1 MGWLNSRKPQ
11 GFHHTYIYI
20 DERNEAVRRLR
31 QSRVEAAAD
40 EASLTAAATDAEPS
54 VVTAAPSGDAVAS
67 SVDASA
73 PSAASA
79 ALLGDAVAS
88 SVDASAP
95 SAASAAPSGDD
106 AAPKSASATPMPETL
121 PAGPLFVSALAE
133 RRRQSRDAAMR
144 LVGAIVVPLLMLFLV
159 LTIFIFLL

>member
-40 EASLTAAATDAEPS
+40 EASLTAAAADAEPS
-54 VVTAAPSGDAVAS
+54 VVTAV
-67 SVDASA
+67 
-73 PSAASA
+73 PSADN
-79 ALLGDAVAS
+79 L
-88 SVDASAP
+88 
-95 SAASAAPSGDD
+95 
-106 AAPKSASATPMPETL
+106 APKSDSATPAPETS

-133 RRRQSRDAAMR
+133 RRRQSRDVAMR

>member
-1 MGWLNSRKPQ
+1 MGWLNSRQPQ

-40 EASLTAAATDAEPS
+40 EASLPAAATDAEPS
-54 VVTAAPSGDAVAS
+54 VVTAAPSGDN
-67 SVDASA
+67 
-73 PSAASA
+73 
-79 ALLGDAVAS
+79 L
-88 SVDASAP
+88 
-95 SAASAAPSGDD
+95 
-106 AAPKSASATPMPETL
+106 APKSASATPEPETS

>member
-40 EASLTAAATDAEPS
+40 EASLTAAATAAEPS
-54 VVTAAPSGDAVAS
+54 VVTAAPSGDDTAP

-73 PSAASA
+73 P
-79 ALLGDAVAS
+79 
-88 SVDASAP
+88 
-95 SAASAAPSGDD
+95 
-106 AAPKSASATPMPETL
+106 KSATATPAPETS

>member
-31 QSRVEAAAD
+31 QSRVEVAAD
-40 EASLTAAATDAEPS
+40 EASLTAAVTDAEPS
-54 VVTAAPSGDAVAS
+54 VVTAAPS
-67 SVDASA
+67 VDAS
-73 PSAASA
+73 
-79 ALLGDAVAS
+79 
-88 SVDASAP
+88 
-95 SAASAAPSGDD
+95 
-106 AAPKSASATPMPETL
+106 APKSASATPAPETS

>member
-40 EASLTAAATDAEPS
+40 EASLTAAATDAAPS
-54 VVTAAPSGDAVAS
+54 VVTAAPSGDEAAP

-73 PSAASA
+73 TKSVSAAPSADSAKPSAASA
-79 ALLGDAVAS
+79 
-88 SVDASAP
+88 
-95 SAASAAPSGDD
+95 
-106 AAPKSASATPMPETL
+106 TPAPETS

>member
-40 EASLTAAATDAEPS
+40 EASLTAA
-54 VVTAAPSGDAVAS
+54 GDGAAS
-67 SVDASA
+67 SADAAKPSA
-73 PSAASA
+73 DSAKPSAASA
-79 ALLGDAVAS
+79 
-88 SVDASAP
+88 
-95 SAASAAPSGDD
+95 
-106 AAPKSASATPMPETL
+106 TPAPETSS
-121 PAGPLFVSALAE
+121 AGPLFVSALAE
-133 RRRQSRDAAMR
+133 RRRQSRDAAMS
-144 LVGAIVVPLLMLFLV
+144 LVGAIVVPLLMLLLV

>member
-40 EASLTAAATDAEPS
+40 EASLTAAGDGAVSSADA
-54 VVTAAPSGDAVAS
+54 AK
-67 SVDASA
+67 

-79 ALLGDAVAS
+79 K
-88 SVDASAP
+88 P
-95 SAASAAPSGDD
+95 SAASA
-106 AAPKSASATPMPETL
+106 TPAPETS

-159 LTIFIFLL
+159 LTIFIFIL

>member
-54 VVTAAPSGDAVAS
+54 VVTAVPSGDDTAP
-67 SVDASA
+67 SVDAS
-73 PSAASA
+73 
-79 ALLGDAVAS
+79 
-88 SVDASAP
+88 
-95 SAASAAPSGDD
+95 
-106 AAPKSASATPMPETL
+106 APKSASATPAPETS

>member
-40 EASLTAAATDAEPS
+40 EASLTAAATDAGPS
-54 VVTAAPSGDAVAS
+54 VVTAV
-67 SVDASA
+67 
-73 PSAASA
+73 
-79 ALLGDAVAS
+79 
-88 SVDASAP
+88 
-95 SAASAAPSGDD
+95 PSGDD
-106 AAPKSASATPMPETL
+106 AAPSVDASAPKSASATPAPETS
-121 PAGPLFVSALAE
+121 PAGQLFVSALAE

>member
-31 QSRVEAAAD
+31 QSRVEAATD
-40 EASLTAAATDAEPS
+40 EASLAAAATDAEPS
-54 VVTAAPSGDAVAS
+54 VVTAAPS
-67 SVDASA
+67 VDASA
-73 PSAASA
+73 P
-79 ALLGDAVAS
+79 
-88 SVDASAP
+88 
-95 SAASAAPSGDD
+95 
-106 AAPKSASATPMPETL
+106 KSASVTPVPEIS

>member
-40 EASLTAAATDAEPS
+40 EASLTAA
-54 VVTAAPSGDAVAS
+54 GDGAAS
-67 SVDASA
+67 SADAAKPSA
-73 PSAASA
+73 DSAKPSAASA
-79 ALLGDAVAS
+79 SPA
-88 SVDASAP
+88 
-95 SAASAAPSGDD
+95 
-106 AAPKSASATPMPETL
+106 PETS

>member
-11 GFHHTYIYI
+11 GFHHVYIYI

-40 EASLTAAATDAEPS
+40 EASLTAA
-54 VVTAAPSGDAVAS
+54 GDGAAS
-67 SVDASA
+67 SADAARPSA
-73 PSAASA
+73 DSAKPSAASVNPA
-79 ALLGDAVAS
+79 
-88 SVDASAP
+88 
-95 SAASAAPSGDD
+95 
-106 AAPKSASATPMPETL
+106 PETS

>member
-40 EASLTAAATDAEPS
+40 EASLTAA
-54 VVTAAPSGDAVAS
+54 GDGAAS
-67 SVDASA
+67 SADAARPSA
-73 PSAASA
+73 DSAKPSAASVNPA
-79 ALLGDAVAS
+79 
-88 SVDASAP
+88 
-95 SAASAAPSGDD
+95 
-106 AAPKSASATPMPETL
+106 PETS

>member
-54 VVTAAPSGDAVAS
+54 VVTA
-67 SVDASA
+67 
-73 PSAASA
+73 
-79 ALLGDAVAS
+79 
-88 SVDASAP
+88 
-95 SAASAAPSGDD
+95 
-106 AAPKSASATPMPETL
+106 TPTPETS

>member
-40 EASLTAAATDAEPS
+40 EASLTAA
-54 VVTAAPSGDAVAS
+54 GDGTAS
-67 SVDASA
+67 SADAA
-73 PSAASA
+73 K
-79 ALLGDAVAS
+79 
-88 SVDASAP
+88 P
-95 SAASAAPSGDD
+95 SAASAAP
-106 AAPKSASATPMPETL
+106 KSASAAPAPETS

>member
-54 VVTAAPSGDAVAS
+54 VVTAV
-67 SVDASA
+67 
-73 PSAASA
+73 
-79 ALLGDAVAS
+79 
-88 SVDASAP
+88 
-95 SAASAAPSGDD
+95 PSGDD
-106 AAPKSASATPMPETL
+106 LTPKSASATPAPETS

>member
-40 EASLTAAATDAEPS
+40 EASLTAA
-54 VVTAAPSGDAVAS
+54 GDGAAS
-67 SVDASA
+67 SVDAVA
-73 PSAASA
+73 PSA
-79 ALLGDAVAS
+79 DNV
-88 SVDASAP
+88 
-95 SAASAAPSGDD
+95 
-106 AAPKSASATPMPETL
+106 APKSASATPEPETS

>member
-40 EASLTAAATDAEPS
+40 EASLTAAEDGA
-54 VVTAAPSGDAVAS
+54 AS
-67 SVDASA
+67 SADAFVPSA
-73 PSAASA
+73 DSAKPSAAS
-79 ALLGDAVAS
+79 V
-88 SVDASAP
+88 
-95 SAASAAPSGDD
+95 
-106 AAPKSASATPMPETL
+106 TPAPETS

>member
-54 VVTAAPSGDAVAS
+54 VVTAV
-67 SVDASA
+67 
-73 PSAASA
+73 
-79 ALLGDAVAS
+79 
-88 SVDASAP
+88 
-95 SAASAAPSGDD
+95 PSGDD
-106 AAPKSASATPMPETL
+106 LTPKSASVTPTPETS

-133 RRRQSRDAAMR
+133 RRRQSRASAMR

>member
-54 VVTAAPSGDAVAS
+54 AVTAAPSGDAVAS

-79 ALLGDAVAS
+79 AL
-88 SVDASAP
+88 SA
-95 SAASAAPSGDD
+95 DNL
-106 AAPKSASATPMPETL
+106 APKSASATPAPETSS
-121 PAGPLFVSALAE
+121 AGPLFVSALAE

>member
-11 GFHHTYIYI
+11 GFHHVYIYI

-40 EASLTAAATDAEPS
+40 EASLTAAAADAEPS
-54 VVTAAPSGDAVAS
+54 VVTAAPSGDN
-67 SVDASA
+67 
-73 PSAASA
+73 
-79 ALLGDAVAS
+79 L
-88 SVDASAP
+88 
-95 SAASAAPSGDD
+95 
-106 AAPKSASATPMPETL
+106 APKSDSVTPAPETS

>member
-40 EASLTAAATDAEPS
+40 EASLTAA
-54 VVTAAPSGDAVAS
+54 GDGAAS
-67 SVDASA
+67 SADAA
-73 PSAASA
+73 KPSAASA
-79 ALLGDAVAS
+79 K
-88 SVDASAP
+88 P
-95 SAASAAPSGDD
+95 SAASAAP
-106 AAPKSASATPMPETL
+106 APETS

>member
-40 EASLTAAATDAEPS
+40 EASLTAA
-54 VVTAAPSGDAVAS
+54 GDGAAS
-67 SVDASA
+67 SADAAKPSA
-73 PSAASA
+73 DSAKPSAASA
-79 ALLGDAVAS
+79 
-88 SVDASAP
+88 
-95 SAASAAPSGDD
+95 
-106 AAPKSASATPMPETL
+106 TPAPETS

-133 RRRQSRDAAMR
+133 RRRQSLDAAMR

>member
-40 EASLTAAATDAEPS
+40 EASFTAAGDGAVSSADA
-54 VVTAAPSGDAVAS
+54 AK
-67 SVDASA
+67 

-79 ALLGDAVAS
+79 KPSA
-88 SVDASAP
+88 ASAKPSAASAKP
-95 SAASAAPSGDD
+95 SAASAAP
-106 AAPKSASATPMPETL
+106 APETS

>member
-40 EASLTAAATDAEPS
+40 EASLTA
-54 VVTAAPSGDAVAS
+54 VGDGAAS
-67 SVDASA
+67 SADAAKPSA
-73 PSAASA
+73 DSAKPSAASA
-79 ALLGDAVAS
+79 
-88 SVDASAP
+88 
-95 SAASAAPSGDD
+95 
-106 AAPKSASATPMPETL
+106 TPAPETS

-133 RRRQSRDAAMR
+133 RRRQSRDAAMS

>member
-40 EASLTAAATDAEPS
+40 EASLAAAGIDAAPS
-54 VVTAAPSGDAVAS
+54 TVTAAPSGDCTAS
-67 SVDASA
+67 SVDAFV
-73 PSAASA
+73 PSA
-79 ALLGDAVAS
+79 DN
-88 SVDASAP
+88 
-95 SAASAAPSGDD
+95 
-106 AAPKSASATPMPETL
+106 AAPKSASAKPSAASATPAPETS

>member
-40 EASLTAAATDAEPS
+40 EASLTA
-54 VVTAAPSGDAVAS
+54 VGDGAAS
-67 SVDASA
+67 SADAAKPSA
-73 PSAASA
+73 DSAKPSAASA
-79 ALLGDAVAS
+79 
-88 SVDASAP
+88 
-95 SAASAAPSGDD
+95 
-106 AAPKSASATPMPETL
+106 TPAPETS

>member
-40 EASLTAAATDAEPS
+40 EASLTAA
-54 VVTAAPSGDAVAS
+54 GDGAAS
-67 SVDASA
+67 SADAAKPSA
-73 PSAASA
+73 DSAKPSAASA
-79 ALLGDAVAS
+79 
-88 SVDASAP
+88 
-95 SAASAAPSGDD
+95 
-106 AAPKSASATPMPETL
+106 TPAPETS

-144 LVGAIVVPLLMLFLV
+144 LVGVIVVPLLMLFLV

>member
-40 EASLTAAATDAEPS
+40 EASLTAA
-54 VVTAAPSGDAVAS
+54 GDGAAS
-67 SVDASA
+67 SADAA
-73 PSAASA
+73 KPSAASA
-79 ALLGDAVAS
+79 K
-88 SVDASAP
+88 P
-95 SAASAAPSGDD
+95 SAASA
-106 AAPKSASATPMPETL
+106 TPEPETS
-121 PAGPLFVSALAE
+121 PTGPLFVSALAE

>member
-40 EASLTAAATDAEPS
+40 EASHTAL
-54 VVTAAPSGDAVAS
+54 GDGAAS
-67 SVDASA
+67 SADAAKPSA
-73 PSAASA
+73 DSAKPSAASA
-79 ALLGDAVAS
+79 
-88 SVDASAP
+88 
-95 SAASAAPSGDD
+95 
-106 AAPKSASATPMPETL
+106 TPAPETS

>member
-40 EASLTAAATDAEPS
+40 EASLTAAATYVEPS
-54 VVTAAPSGDAVAS
+54 VVTAAPSVDVSAPSADNAAS
-67 SVDASA
+67 KSASA
-73 PSAASA
+73 KPSAASA
-79 ALLGDAVAS
+79 
-88 SVDASAP
+88 
-95 SAASAAPSGDD
+95 
-106 AAPKSASATPMPETL
+106 TPEPETS

>member
-31 QSRVEAAAD
+31 QSRAEAAAD
-40 EASLTAAATDAEPS
+40 EASLTAA
-54 VVTAAPSGDAVAS
+54 GDGAAS
-67 SVDASA
+67 SADAFVLSA
-73 PSAASA
+73 
-79 ALLGDAVAS
+79 DNV
-88 SVDASAP
+88 
-95 SAASAAPSGDD
+95 
-106 AAPKSASATPMPETL
+106 APKSASATPEPETS

>member
-31 QSRVEAAAD
+31 QSSVEAAAD
-40 EASLTAAATDAEPS
+40 EASLTAA
-54 VVTAAPSGDAVAS
+54 GDGAAS
-67 SVDASA
+67 SADAAKPSA
-73 PSAASA
+73 DSAKPSAASA
-79 ALLGDAVAS
+79 
-88 SVDASAP
+88 
-95 SAASAAPSGDD
+95 
-106 AAPKSASATPMPETL
+106 TPAPETS

-133 RRRQSRDAAMR
+133 RRRKSRDAAMR

>member
-54 VVTAAPSGDAVAS
+54 VVTAAPSGDDTAP

-73 PSAASA
+73 TKSVSAAPSADNLAPSAVSAKPSAASA
-79 ALLGDAVAS
+79 
-88 SVDASAP
+88 
-95 SAASAAPSGDD
+95 
-106 AAPKSASATPMPETL
+106 TPAPETS

>member
-54 VVTAAPSGDAVAS
+54 VVTAVP

-73 PSAASA
+73 P
-79 ALLGDAVAS
+79 
-88 SVDASAP
+88 
-95 SAASAAPSGDD
+95 
-106 AAPKSASATPMPETL
+106 KSASVTPAPETS

-144 LVGAIVVPLLMLFLV
+144 LVGAIIVPLLMLFLV

>member
-54 VVTAAPSGDAVAS
+54 VVTAVPSGDDAAP

-73 PSAASA
+73 PKSVSA
-79 ALLGDAVAS
+79 AL
-88 SVDASAP
+88 SA
-95 SAASAAPSGDD
+95 DNL
-106 AAPKSASATPMPETL
+106 APKSASATPASETS

>member
-40 EASLTAAATDAEPS
+40 EASLTAVATDAEPS
-54 VVTAAPSGDAVAS
+54 AVTAAPSGDAVAS
-67 SVDASA
+67 SVDAFV
-73 PSAASA
+73 PSA
-79 ALLGDAVAS
+79 DN
-88 SVDASAP
+88 
-95 SAASAAPSGDD
+95 
-106 AAPKSASATPMPETL
+106 AAPKSASAKPSAASATLEPETS

>member
-11 GFHHTYIYI
+11 GFHHVYIYI

-40 EASLTAAATDAEPS
+40 EASLTAA
-54 VVTAAPSGDAVAS
+54 GDGAAS
-67 SVDASA
+67 SADAAKPSA
-73 PSAASA
+73 DSAKPSAASA
-79 ALLGDAVAS
+79 
-88 SVDASAP
+88 
-95 SAASAAPSGDD
+95 
-106 AAPKSASATPMPETL
+106 TPAPETS
-121 PAGPLFVSALAE
+121 PAGPLFISALAE

>member
-40 EASLTAAATDAEPS
+40 EASLTAAGAGA
-54 VVTAAPSGDAVAS
+54 AS
-67 SVDASA
+67 SADAAKPSA
-73 PSAASA
+73 DSAKPSAASA
-79 ALLGDAVAS
+79 
-88 SVDASAP
+88 
-95 SAASAAPSGDD
+95 
-106 AAPKSASATPMPETL
+106 TPAPETS

>member
-31 QSRVEAAAD
+31 QSRVEAAAV
-40 EASLTAAATDAEPS
+40 EASLTAA
-54 VVTAAPSGDAVAS
+54 GDGAAS
-67 SVDASA
+67 SADAA
-73 PSAASA
+73 KPSAASA
-79 ALLGDAVAS
+79 KS
-88 SVDASAP
+88 S
-95 SAASAAPSGDD
+95 
-106 AAPKSASATPMPETL
+106 SASVTPAPETS